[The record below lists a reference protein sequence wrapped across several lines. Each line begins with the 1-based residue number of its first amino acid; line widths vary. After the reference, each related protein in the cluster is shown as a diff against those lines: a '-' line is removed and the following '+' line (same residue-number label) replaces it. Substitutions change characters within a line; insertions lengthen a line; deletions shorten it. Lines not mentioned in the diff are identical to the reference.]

1 MASLLL
7 AGSAMSSRSLRPGE
21 LRSVDRRARRLIRA
35 VEPDLRAHLE
45 PALLDSGVVAE
56 LYIRLRDLL
65 AAHDP
70 DAAATGS
77 RRDLAEEL
85 ALTLYLVVSTRQPG
99 GEVEPDLLV
108 SLRESLLAA
117 LGREGE
123 RRADQPPHETPES

>member
-1 MASLLL
+1 
-7 AGSAMSSRSLRPGE
+7 MSSRSLRRGE

-45 PALLDSGVVAE
+45 PVLLDSGLVAE
-56 LYIRLRDLL
+56 LYVRLRDLL
-65 AAHDP
+65 SAHEP
-70 DAAATGS
+70 DVAAAGS

-85 ALTLYLVVSTRQPG
+85 ALTLYLVVSTRQSG
-99 GEVEPDLLV
+99 GEVEPELLV

-123 RRADQPPHETPES
+123 QREDQPPREPPES

>member
-1 MASLLL
+1 MTYQ
-7 AGSAMSSRSLRPGE
+7 SLRPGE
-21 LRSVDRRARRLIRA
+21 LRSVDRRARRLIRS

-45 PALLDSGVVAE
+45 PALLDSGLVAD
-56 LYIRLRDLL
+56 LYIRLRELL
-65 AAHDP
+65 AAHDEE
-70 DAAATGS
+70 ATVAGS

-117 LGREGE
+117 LSGGGE
-123 RRADQPPHETPES
+123 ELGEQPPHEEPES